1 MSAYAITMRSL
12 RDTTFEP
19 VGNPTAS
26 FAVAVSL
33 ALRISLARQAE
44 VRVSYENVVEA
55 TFVAGVEVVPAT
67 YRAPMVASREP
78 RAPEPVP
85 APVPRRQRPRRLR
98 YGHSGA
104 RMRSGTF
111 AH

>member
-1 MSAYAITMRSL
+1 MSAYTITMRSL

-26 FAVAVSL
+26 FSVAVSL
-33 ALRISLARQAE
+33 AMRTSIARQAE
-44 VRVSYENVVEA
+44 VRVLYGDVVEA
-55 TFVAGVEVVPAT
+55 TFVAGVEVEP
-67 YRAPMVASREP
+67 VASRPLMVTSRGP
-78 RAPEPVP
+78 RAPDPVP